1 MAKIFLKLVFQVP
14 HEEWQ
19 LGNTCKTTYELKTIY
34 RPLTS
39 NVEEHAFVLD
49 KAIETA
55 VSNGADINKRMR
67 WTTVTE
73 LEMVL
78 ETFKEFEKE
87 IPSMNWGKNNNPRDG
102 QYVYGDVVDYVKDH
116 FPLVRDSEYEEMF
129 LTMAVGK
136 YAISKMWKG

>member
-14 HEEWQ
+14 HKEWQ

-39 NVEEHAFVLD
+39 NVEEHAEALD
-49 KAIETA
+49 KAIEAA
-55 VSNGADINKRMR
+55 VSMGADINKTMR

-78 ETFKEFEKE
+78 ETFKEFENQ
-87 IPSMNWGKNNNPRDG
+87 IPSMKWGKNNNPRDG

-116 FPLVRDSEYEEMF
+116 FPLVRDSEYVEMF

-136 YAISKMWKG
+136 YAISKKWKG

>member
-14 HEEWQ
+14 HKEWQ

-39 NVEEHAFVLD
+39 NVEEHAEALD

-55 VSNGADINKRMR
+55 VSFGADINKKMR

-78 ETFKEFEKE
+78 EIFKECEKE
-87 IPSMNWGKNNNPRDG
+87 IPSMKWGKNNNPRDG

-129 LTMAVGK
+129 LTMVVGK
-136 YAISKMWKG
+136 YAISKRWKG